1 MAGENGNNAVGES
14 NFVPSDP
21 IPLLVQMITE
31 TVEAGI
37 KGTFSKEMLQKKCGG
52 DKLDSIL
59 RPTISPTLTTDG
71 KETTGV
77 LLSLLCEI
85 TAEDYPRIISKINQA
100 ASDAALHGII
110 YDMNISNSI
119 SVSQTGNYARFSHGG
134 IGSGKSRGLLY
145 NIIFSRNQDKD
156 VSGNLSIYISKAF
169 AAKNLY
175 FATSIFDDIWEDIIL
190 DEDRLA
196 IYGDEDKDILD
207 LDLTLYKGKLKLD
220 DVAGYEDVKRMIR
233 RDVFYPFMHRNA
245 LNKIVETT
253 VANGY
258 EPSEEAVLFYGEPG
272 TGKTLIARAISSEQD
287 MTFFYLN
294 LSNLYSKWYGES
306 AQKLKDNLDYVEAY
320 SKKHGKTVLYMD
332 EIDSIG
338 KRGGE
343 SGTEKEDSRVI
354 NTLLVKLDGVAASK
368 ENENLL
374 IICATNKYDPKNKTE
389 DALDSALVSRLSN
402 KIYIGKPSK
411 EDRAKIWSKHA
422 QHLQR
427 ADLETLAVNTNNMV
441 GRDIKMIAGVARR
454 EFGVDKLT
462 GKTSAEVPTV
472 DYYMNA
478 IKEFSRDTTVK
489 KQNVSAVDNLYG

>member
-1 MAGENGNNAVGES
+1 MADENGNSTVEKPNLA
-14 NFVPSDP
+14 PLDP

-31 TVEAGI
+31 AVEGGL
-37 KGTFSKEMLQKKCGG
+37 KDTFSREMLQKKYGG

-59 RPTISPTLTTDG
+59 RPAISPMLTTDG

-110 YDMNISNSI
+110 YGLEISNSI
-119 SVSQTGNYARFSHGG
+119 SVTQTGNYARFSEGG
-134 IGSGKSRGLLY
+134 TGSGKSRGLLY
-145 NIIFSRNQDKD
+145 NIIFNRNQSKD
-156 VSGNLSIYISKAF
+156 ISGNLSVYISKTL
-169 AAKNLY
+169 AAKNLH
-175 FATSIFDDIWEDIIL
+175 FAASIFEDIWEDVVL
-190 DEDRLA
+190 DGDRLA
-196 IYGDEDKDILD
+196 IYNDEDNLLD
-207 LDLTLYKGKLKLD
+207 LDLVSYKGKLKLD

-233 RDVFYPFMHRNA
+233 RDVFYPFMNRNA

-320 SKKHGKTVLYMD
+320 SKKHGKTVLYLD

-343 SGTEKEDSRVI
+343 SGTDKEDSRVI

-374 IICATNKYDPKNKTE
+374 IICATNKYDPKNKNE

-411 EDRAKIWSKHA
+411 EDRAKIWGKHA

-427 ADLETLAVNTNNMV
+427 ADLETLAANTNDMV